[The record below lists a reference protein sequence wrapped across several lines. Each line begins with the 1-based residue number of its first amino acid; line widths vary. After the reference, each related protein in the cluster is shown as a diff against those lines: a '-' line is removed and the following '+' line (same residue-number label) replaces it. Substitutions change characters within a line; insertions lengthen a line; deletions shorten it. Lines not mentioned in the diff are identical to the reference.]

1 MITFHKLRLKN
12 FLSYGNTFTEIEL
25 SKHSKTLFQGGN
37 GCGKSATHTAFTFC
51 LFGKTQRKVNI
62 PQLVNSINGKDCLV
76 ELEFNIGSDNF
87 LLRRGIKPQIFEI
100 YKNDVLI
107 NPVSQT
113 KDYQKFFEENILKT
127 NFRTFSNVVTIG
139 GRNYASFMSQS
150 KADRRKMIE
159 SLLDIDIFSSMNQIA
174 KTKSLDL
181 QEQLKN
187 KKYDI
192 QCITNEISFLKSS
205 LEKTINF
212 SKNSQHENDKK
223 ILEFQDKLSNI
234 NIKIDELD
242 LSLNKIYETQ
252 GTDLENLQKTIKQ
265 KKDKIEINRQLCKN
279 KISSITKEQQFFEKN
294 ETCPSCHQ
302 DISLKIKDEFL
313 IEKNVEL
320 NKIIDYQ
327 NSLDKKNIECS
338 SILNEINS
346 TINTI
351 NNLLSEKNNLLQ
363 LKKNYLSIISDFQN
377 KDNSSKISD
386 NEIILLEKE
395 ISEKLEQLLELKNQA
410 EKLREENDY
419 VDFCQILLKD
429 DGIKTLIIKE
439 YLPKIN
445 SCLNNFLERL
455 DLFIDFQFDEH
466 FNEIIRARHRD
477 SFSYESFSDGQKMKI
492 DLCLLF
498 TWREIAKLKNS
509 LNTNILF
516 CDELLDQSLDP
527 VSTELAIKLLDT
539 LPTEICCFII
549 SHKVDLFDKMDRV
562 LKVELVNNFSTIT
575 DN

>member
-100 YKNDVLI
+100 YKNDILI

-181 QEQLKN
+181 QEQLKT

-212 SKNSQHENDKK
+212 SKNSQNENDKK

-234 NIKIDELD
+234 NIKINELD
-242 LSLNKIYETQ
+242 LALNKIYETQ

-377 KDNSSKISD
+377 KDNSSKISN